1 MRVGSLCS
9 GIGGIDLA
17 LESLGMETTWFVEY
31 EKFCQ
36 KILKKHWP
44 STPIYGD
51 LKKLTSSLP
60 VSPVSPSV
68 SQVSNKES
76 QTQGTSGPRF
86 SEPSLIYDPLT
97 RSLRTC
103 QVSLLTNTLEP
114 YSETYMKQGT
124 MRNGA
129 VFPRK
134 KLAHH
139 TRENDFSSW
148 PTPDAYNDPKSGES
162 APHQKSWDGAKQQIH
177 LHHASTMFTEKVEH
191 WMTPTTM
198 DTLDPKR
205 QEVLDREAN
214 IARKGRTNP
223 ANLRDQ
229 VSVQQGQTNWPT
241 PRAREG
247 NAGKPGSQGSK
258 HNAKKRYLDGVVQE
272 NWPTPTSAE
281 ASKIGNRPNYGQ
293 KGLSNHPAIVG
304 EVERTPMKKSRKN
317 TFPTPT
323 VRDWKGSSP
332 ASVVRK
338 DGTTRMSLLD
348 YFTEQSHFGPQA
360 PQIQKDGPTSS
371 SNGPVSHQRWSTPAS
386 HDSQGSHGG
395 GQGRSLRTD
404 IYEWKQE
411 QPKRLNPMFVSWL
424 MGLEPSWTELPG

>member
-1 MRVGSLCS
+1 VGKDIMKVGSLCS

-60 VSPVSPSV
+60 VSPANPSV
-68 SQVSNKES
+68 SQASNKES

-134 KLAHH
+134 KSAHL
-139 TRENDFSSW
+139 TRENVFSSW
-148 PTPDAYNDPKSGES
+148 RG
-162 APHQKSWDGAKQQIH
+162 
-177 LHHASTMFTEKVEH
+177 
-191 WMTPTTM
+191 TM
-198 DTLDPKR
+198 D
-205 QEVLDREAN
+205 
-214 IARKGRTNP
+214 
-223 ANLRDQ
+223 
-229 VSVQQGQTNWPT
+229 
-241 PRAREG
+241 
-247 NAGKPGSQGSK
+247 
-258 HNAKKRYLDGVVQE
+258 
-272 NWPTPTSAE
+272 NWPTPTRGHASNANSKRGADTLYGKVETNMDNWPTPATPLSAE
-281 ASKIGNRPNYGQ
+281 ERKKFEVWEAEERKKFEMEEEQRKRWIEE
-293 KGLSNHPAIVG
+293 KGWEP
-304 EVERTPMKKSRKN
+304 ETVELWQDRMDKLVQDN
-317 TFPTPT
+317 WPTPT
-323 VRDWKGSSP
+323 MRIWKGSGP
-332 ASVVRK
+332 TVIRK
-338 DGTTRMSLLD
+338 DGKSRMDSLD
-348 YFTEQSHFGPQA
+348 YVAEQSQPGPQA

-371 SNGPVSHQRWSTPAS
+371 SVGPVSHQQSN
-386 HDSQGSHGG
+386 QVGS
-395 GQGRSLRTD
+395 R
-404 IYEWKQE
+404 K
-411 QPKRLNPMFVSWL
+411 KLNPMFVEWL
-424 MGLEPSWTELPG
+424 MGLEPSWTELPD